1 MIDIVLNE
9 EAINKI
15 CPFYFLLDKDYRF
28 IQFGRSFKIVFSQ
41 IIEGSNLYDHFS
53 LKSSVHSILTE
64 VVDLHS
70 LFIMVSKDLGLEMKM
85 IGIEIAKDK
94 KLYVGYPILNDSD
107 NSLKKYGLSIEDL
120 PQHDSLIEFLFLM
133 EGMKRSMAEAQDYSE
148 KEKDKRKEL
157 QEREFLLHEAMEL
170 AKMGIWYFNFNEIKL
185 VFSSGCCD
193 IYGLHNNN
201 NRHSYEEW
209 LAMIHPDY
217 QDFVKNKIEVSK
229 EDLSPVSITARIIK
243 ADGTSAFV
251 SQKIIYKFNKEGK
264 PIGLYGIV
272 QDITEQKLAEE
283 QINASEKRFRA
294 LVENSKEVIAVS
306 NKDRDIIYVS
316 PALEFILGYK
326 EDEITGKKY
335 KLYYHEDDQKKVE
348 DSLRELMG
356 DKTGT
361 YRRLDVRMKHKD
373 GSWKWVELTATKQ
386 FENPAINGIVK
397 NFHDI
402 SDIKLAQSKLEEIN
416 NSLDLKIAVRTKELK
431 AKNDDLETFVY
442 TVSHDLRS
450 PLRLINSFATMLIE
464 GKGYPNDPE
473 RSMEFLKIISQ
484 YTIRMNSIISDLL
497 NLSKLSKLEIQ
508 KKRVDVKALA
518 EVISA
523 EYLKQE
529 NYKKADVKI
538 MDMPTVMADPGLLRQ
553 ALENLISNA
562 LKYSSKNENPQIT
575 IGTEFDESSSSS
587 FFVADNG
594 AGFDE
599 SFAER
604 LFKPFQRGHSTEE
617 FEGTGIGL
625 SIVKSIIE
633 KHGGDIWAKSDL
645 GKGTKFNFTL
655 EVVAA

>member
-1 MIDIVLNE
+1 MIDLVLNE

-28 IQFGRSFKIVFSQ
+28 LQFGRSFKIIFSQ
-41 IIEGSNLYDHFS
+41 IIEGSNFYDQFR

-64 VVDLHS
+64 VVDLNS

-85 IGIEIAKDK
+85 IGMEIARDK
-94 KLYVGYPILNDSD
+94 KLYLGYPILNDSG

-133 EGMKRSMAEAQDYSE
+133 EGMKRSMAEAEEYKA

-157 QEREFLLHEAMEL
+157 QEREFLLHEAMDL
-170 AKMGIWYFNFNEIKL
+170 AKMGTWYLNFNEIKS

-193 IYGLHNNN
+193 IYGLHKNN

-209 LAMIHPDY
+209 LAMIHPDD

-229 EDLSPVSITARIIK
+229 KDLSPVSTITRIIK

-251 SQKIIYKFNKEGK
+251 SQKTIHKFNKEGK
-264 PIGLYGIV
+264 PIGLYGIL

-283 QINASEKRFRA
+283 QIKASEKRFRS

-306 NKDRDIIYVS
+306 NEDRDIIYVS
-316 PALEFILGYK
+316 PALELILGYT
-326 EDEITGKKY
+326 EDEIIGNKS
-335 KLYYHEDDQKKVE
+335 KLYYHEDDQKKVA
-348 DSLRELMG
+348 DLLRELLG
-356 DKTGT
+356 DKTGS
-361 YRRLDVRMKHKD
+361 YRRVDVRMKHKD
-373 GSWKWVELTATKQ
+373 ESWKWVELTATNQ
-386 FENPAINGIVK
+386 LENPAIKGIVS

-402 SDIKLAQSKLEEIN
+402 SDIKLALSNLEEIN
-416 NSLDLKIAVRTKELK
+416 NSLDEIIAERTKELK
-431 AKNDDLETFVY
+431 KKNDDLETFVY

-450 PLRLINSFATMLIE
+450 PLRLINSFSTMLIE
-464 GKGYPNDPE
+464 GKGYPADPE
-473 RSMEFLKIISQ
+473 RCMEFLKIISQ
-484 YTIRMNSIISDLL
+484 YTIRMNNIISDLL
-497 NLSKLSKLEIQ
+497 NLSKLSKLEI
-508 KKRVDVKALA
+508 KKQSLDIKKMTEDIVA
-518 EVISA
+518 E
-523 EYLKQE
+523 LTKQE
-529 NYKKADVKI
+529 GYQKAVVEI
-538 MDMPTVMADPGLLRQ
+538 MDMPMVMADPGLMRQ

-562 LKYSSKNENPQIT
+562 LKYSSKNEKPQIT
-575 IGTEFDESSSSS
+575 IGTELDESIIPS

-633 KHGGDIWAKSDL
+633 KHGGNIWAKSEL
-645 GKGTKFNFTL
+645 NKGTKFNFTL
-655 EVVAA
+655 AEA